1 MRAMRFIRP
10 AALALC
16 AVLAAC
22 GSGDD
27 DGLTAVCPP
36 VVPPS
41 LRVTVVEAGSGADLS
56 AGASGMWASGGASG
70 PLHAPAPG
78 VELIAYGPSGRY
90 TVTVQHAGYRPW
102 SRGDVEVPAPVG
114 CTLTAVHV
122 RAELV
127 PAS

>member
-1 MRAMRFIRP
+1 MMRVMRSIRP
-10 AALALC
+10 AALVLC

-22 GSGDD
+22 GDD
-27 DGLTAVCPP
+27 DGLTTVCPP
-36 VVPPS
+36 VVLPS
-41 LRVTVVEAGSGADLS
+41 VRVVVVDAGSGADLS
-56 AGASGMWASGGASG
+56 AGASGTWASGGASG
-70 PLHAPAPG
+70 SLQPTFAG
-78 VELIAYGPSGRY
+78 GELIAYGPGGRY
-90 TVTVQHAGYRPW
+90 TVAVQHAGYRPW